1 MCANVTTERQ
11 FEDMLQLLHEK
22 NNFGTAKE
30 DLLTYP
36 PKFWCKAFFRTNIK
50 CDVCHNNLSENFNG
64 TLVQARHKPI
74 ITILKDIKVAMMTRI
89 A

>member
-50 CDVCHNNLSENFNG
+50 CDVCHNNLSETFNG

-74 ITILKDIKVAMMTRI
+74 ITILEDIKVAMMTRI